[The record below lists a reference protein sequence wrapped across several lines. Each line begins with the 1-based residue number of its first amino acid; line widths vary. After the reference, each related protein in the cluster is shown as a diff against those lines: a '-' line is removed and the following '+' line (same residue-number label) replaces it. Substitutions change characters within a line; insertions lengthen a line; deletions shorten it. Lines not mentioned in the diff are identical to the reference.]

1 MMEKENR
8 KSMKDFP
15 LQKMGIGQSIV
26 IFGTASI
33 ALMLGTQLLIP
44 VLVSVTGFES
54 VFFWFLVAGLGIFLP
69 LLIAAAIL
77 LKRERALFQ
86 PGFLR
91 DRLRFKRMNK
101 GDWLWSLGAIV
112 VIGIISS
119 GVMKIL
125 ETVAGQIEYQPPFLA
140 FEPLTPERYWLLAI
154 WFPYWILNIMGE
166 EIFWRGVMLPRQEL
180 AFGNWTWF
188 YHGIGWGLFHI
199 AFGWQLLVTLLP
211 ILFIQSYVVQRRKNT
226 WTGVVIHG
234 GINGPSFLAIA
245 FGLL

>member
-1 MMEKENR
+1 MKEKENL
-8 KSMKDFP
+8 KSIEKFP
-15 LQKMGIGQSIV
+15 LQRMGIGQSLV

-54 VFFWFLVAGLGIFLP
+54 VFFCFLVAGLGIFLP
-69 LLIAAAIL
+69 LLITAAVL
-77 LKRERALFQ
+77 LKREGALFQ
-86 PGFLR
+86 PGFWR

-101 GDWLWSLGAIV
+101 GDWLWSFGAIV

-119 GVMKIL
+119 GVMKVL
-125 ETVAGQIEYQPPFLA
+125 ETVVGQIEHQPPFLA
-140 FEPLTPERYWLLAI
+140 FDPLTPERFWLLAI

-166 EIFWRGVMLPRQEL
+166 EILWRGVMLPRQEL
-180 AFGNWTWF
+180 AFGKWAWF

-234 GINGPSFLAIA
+234 GINGPSFLVIA

>member
-1 MMEKENR
+1 MMEKENC

-33 ALMLGTQLLIP
+33 ALMLGTQALIP
-44 VLVSVTGFES
+44 FLVSVTGFES

-86 PGFLR
+86 PGFWR
-91 DRLRFKRMNK
+91 DRLRFKCMNK
-101 GDWLWSLGAIV
+101 GDWLWSLGAII

-125 ETVAGQIEYQPPFLA
+125 ETVAGQIEHQPPFLA

-211 ILFIQSYVVQRRKNT
+211 VLFIQSYVVQRRKNT